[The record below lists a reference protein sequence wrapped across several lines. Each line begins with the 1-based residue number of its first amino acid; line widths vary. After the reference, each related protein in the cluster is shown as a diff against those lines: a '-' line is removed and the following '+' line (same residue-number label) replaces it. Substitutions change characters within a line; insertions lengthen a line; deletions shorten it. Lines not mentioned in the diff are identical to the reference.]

1 MCILIVKAQNVRKMT
16 EQEIRNSASNNP
28 DGFGMAY
35 VVGGHLF
42 VHKTFELNE
51 IIDMNNRLPNDTPII
66 YHFRIATH
74 GTVNVNNCH
83 PFMGEDADV
92 AFAHNGVLSI
102 QNDKEKDWTDSET
115 AFRYLF
121 EPLLKVVDIKSEQF
135 ERAVNTIIGS
145 SKFAFI
151 QKNGDVT
158 TFGNFINEDGLLFSN
173 GTYAY
178 NKSDWYNTV
187 YIDEQNDVC
196 SNDCYSCYW
205 HDDYEYYVCYDDMSQ
220 MLDVYKYTDIN
231 GNFNMNKKEKEKF
244 IDEWETWYGSD
255 YPTLSKR
262 DFKDILNCIIEEL
275 KVSI

>member
-1 MCILIVKAQNVRKMT
+1 MCILIAKAQNVRKMT

-74 GTVNVNNCH
+74 GTVKVSNCH

-145 SKFAFI
+145 SKFAFL
-151 QKNGDVT
+151 QENGEVT

-173 GTYAY
+173 STYSYSYNPTTYYPSCLSKEDYSLANENDAWAY
-178 NKSDWYNTV
+178 
-187 YIDEQNDVC
+187 
-196 SNDCYSCYW
+196 
-205 HDDYEYYVCYDDMSQ
+205 DYEYDMAYDAICSL
-220 MLDVYKYTDIN
+220 LDVDKYIDY
-231 GNFNMNKKEKEKF
+231 GGFNMTKKQKKSFINEFEK
-244 IDEWETWYGSD
+244 WYGSD
-255 YPTLSKR
+255 YQVLKR
-262 DFKDILNCIIEEL
+262 KDFEEILNFIISDL
-275 KVSI
+275 KVTI

>member
-1 MCILIVKAQNVRKMT
+1 MCILIAKKSNVRKMT

-51 IIDMNNRLPNDTPII
+51 IIDINNRLPNDTPII

-74 GTVNVNNCH
+74 GTVNKNNCH
-83 PFMGEDADV
+83 PFMGDDADV

-135 ERAVNTIIGS
+135 ERAVNTIIGT

-151 QKNGDVT
+151 QSNGEVK
-158 TFGNFINEDGLLFSN
+158 TFGNFIDEDGLLFSN
-173 GTYAY
+173 STYSYSYKPTTYYSGYLSKEDYSWA
-178 NKSDWYNTV
+178 NK
-187 YIDEQNDVC
+187 NDA
-196 SNDCYSCYW
+196 W
-205 HDDYEYYVCYDDMSQ
+205 AFDYEYDMAYDEICSLLNIDAYVDY
-220 MLDVYKYTDIN
+220 
-231 GNFNMNKKEKEKF
+231 GGFNMSKKQKKVFLDEFEK
-244 IDEWETWYGSD
+244 WYGSD
-255 YPTLSKR
+255 FQTLKR
-262 DFKDILNCIIEEL
+262 KDFEEILDFIIYDL
-275 KVSI
+275 KVTI